1 MRQFQIEEVM
11 NDIESLKKY
20 GIIWPVSDL
29 IKSIGWR
36 YYILFWK
43 RKYLMQN
50 EILRR
55 VETCPD
61 NSK

>member
-1 MRQFQIEEVM
+1 MRQFQIEEVI
-11 NDIESLKKY
+11 NDIEGLKNY
-20 GIIWPVSDL
+20 GILWPVSDL

-36 YYILFWK
+36 YYILFWR
-43 RKYLMQN
+43 RKYLMAK

-55 VETCPD
+55 VEKCPD